1 MDLLLDTN
9 VFIWFING
17 DKNLS
22 KQSKSLIQDLNNKC
36 FLSIASLWEIAIK
49 VSLGK
54 LQIASEFEKMSD
66 FMAENEI
73 ELLPITF
80 ENLQALLKLP
90 KHHTDPFD
98 RIIIAQAITGNFT
111 VLSAH
116 QKFQAYQIDLIQ

>member
-22 KQSKSLIQDLNNKC
+22 QKSKSLIQDINNKC

-54 LQIASEFEKMSD
+54 LQIASEFEKISY
-66 FMAENEI
+66 FMLKNEI

-80 ENLQALLKLP
+80 ESLQTLLKLP

-98 RIIIAQAITGNFT
+98 RVIIAQAIMANFT
-111 VLSAH
+111 VLSADK
-116 QKFQAYQIDLIQ
+116 KFQK